1 MQRRA
6 GARQSGCAPQSAVRA
21 SSSTHSAGLL
31 RPQQTPRPG
40 TRHVRCRTSCQP
52 CPSMFNFSM
61 HITLS
66 CVVAGSQTKVAL
78 SAKLILLLHIRQTPD
93 SVLCTS
99 RGGIELTCVAPARF
113 TSSVIH
119 SLLPGCFCQPSNID
133 YSGCKEEAFS
143 SHQWGR

>member
-6 GARQSGCAPQSAVRA
+6 GDRQSSCAPQSVVQA
-21 SSSTHSAGLL
+21 SSPMHNAGLL
-31 RPQQTPRPG
+31 RPQQMPRPG
-40 TRHVRCRTSCQP
+40 TRHVRCRTSCQL
-52 CPSMFNFSM
+52 CPSMFNFNM
-61 HITLS
+61 RITLS
-66 CVVAGSQTKVAL
+66 CVVAGSQTEVAL

-99 RGGIELTCVAPARF
+99 RGSIELMRVASARF

-119 SLLPGCFCQPSNID
+119 SLLPCCFCRPSNTD

-143 SHQWGR
+143 WHQ